1 MDSRPGEGTD
11 DSPGW
16 RPQRVALVFGLL
28 TGILGVV
35 LAINDFSGSV
45 TQLDYHA
52 YYFTG
57 QAILDGEHFVGAAIQ
72 DGNFLTRKEYVYP
85 PITGPIF
92 VLYGIFPTWH
102 WGYVINVGLL
112 LAIFYLV
119 GRLVIQFIEDNGN
132 SLERVDRLLILGFCL
147 FSGHSILGLYR
158 GNIDPI
164 ILFALAV
171 GLLAIQ
177 RGDEYLGGTLWGVAA
192 LFKLFPAFLGVW
204 LIHRRAYR
212 AIVAATGIGL
222 GFMALG
228 LAVFGLDTHVEFFE
242 FILNER
248 SRKGAFVG
256 GLDPELQ
263 WVTLRR
269 PLSQFL
275 PLSGNQLMIVS
286 AAIVVPFVYLVYRE
300 IDSELD
306 RIVAF
311 FATMVAL
318 LITVVPSTANYVVY
332 LYFPLLGLIYLTDDE
347 RTRNLFILG
356 LVLVNI
362 PLYPQHV
369 ELVVDALPLAS
380 GVGDAIVGGARTVMR
395 YSSVLLV
402 GFLVLLAG
410 CIRFVRVSASEH
422 GEVSGT

>member
-1 MDSRPGEGTD
+1 MDSRSDAETAATAD
-11 DSPGW
+11 W
-16 RPQRVALVFGLL
+16 RPQRIVLVFGLA
-28 TGILGVV
+28 TGLLGVV
-35 LAINDFSGSV
+35 LAINDFTGSV

-57 QAILDGEHFVGAAIQ
+57 QAILDGEPFVGAAIKE
-72 DGNFLTRKEYVYP
+72 GTFLTRKEYVYP
-85 PITGPIF
+85 PITGPVF
-92 VLYGIFPTWH
+92 VLYGLFPSWH

-112 LAIFYLV
+112 LAVFYQV
-119 GRLVIQFIEDNGN
+119 GRVVIRFIEANGVV
-132 SLERVDRLLILGFCL
+132 LARIDRFLILSFCL

-164 ILFALAV
+164 ILLLLAV
-171 GLLAIQ
+171 GLLAIE
-177 RGDEYLGGTLWGVAA
+177 RGDEYFGGTLWGVAA
-192 LFKLFPAFLGVW
+192 LFKLFPALFGVW
-204 LIHRRAYR
+204 LIYRRSYR
-212 AIVAATGIGL
+212 AIAAATAIGL
-222 GFMALG
+222 SFMALG
-228 LAVFGLDTHVEFFE
+228 LLIFGLDTHVEFFE

-248 SRKGAFVG
+248 SREGAFRG

-275 PLSGNQLMIVS
+275 PLSGNQLIVVS
-286 AAIVVPFVYLVYRE
+286 AAIIAPFVYLVYSE
-300 IDSELD
+300 SDSDLD

-332 LYFPLLGLIYLTDDE
+332 LYFPVLGLIYLTDDV
-347 RTRNLFILG
+347 RTRNLFLVG

-369 ELVVDALPLAS
+369 ELVVDALPIATGAS
-380 GVGDAIVGGARTVMR
+380 DAIVGGARAIMR

-410 CIRFVRVSASEH
+410 CIRFVRVSAPGNGQRAEH
-422 GEVSGT
+422 